1 MFNLCPCLNIF
12 LLVKWICQERCF
24 KFLSVIGLTN
34 KNSYQSAVLVLLP
47 LSPVQK
53 GCGGGKKKVLGGSV

>member
-1 MFNLCPCLNIF
+1 M
-12 LLVKWICQERCF
+12 
-24 KFLSVIGLTN
+24 IGLTN

-53 GCGGGKKKVLGGSV
+53 GCGGGKQKVLGGSVRLLHTPAGDVGTLEQVLVLSLHLQQ